1 MGNFQFSKYMKNF
14 QFSKYCTPAQLYL
27 ALGTIGIIGAF
38 FNNYSIE
45 TLLTNAL
52 FLVVWAWVL
61 NWLCSKGFKVI
72 SWILVLLPFVF
83 FLFMY
88 FLAKDVVRE
97 GLNEPKVNMDRIID
111 RIDREGP
118 ESSASKPPS
127 SNPSSSNPSSKPAP
141 ANSDDEGNRG
151 NNAQPGGKA
160 QPGSNSS
167 ATPVMT
173 EREKQER
180 QAKID
185 KAVADEQAKIDAG
198 IKADQKKQWDDLKA
212 KSAADEAAAKAA
224 RAAKNAGGNAGSAN
238 DTLHDNTAAGIAKRG
253 GITVGS
259 QVVTTINPVAGA
271 VYDYFSESWLLASF
285 ARFLI
290 SLA

>member
-1 MGNFQFSKYMKNF
+1 MKNF

-38 FNNYSIE
+38 FTDYGMK
-45 TLLTNAL
+45 TLLTKAL

-61 NWLCSKGFKVI
+61 NWLCSKGFKAI

-97 GLNEPKVNMDRIID
+97 GLNEPKVNMDRIIA
-111 RIDREGP
+111 RIDSEGP

-127 SNPSSSNPSSKPAP
+127 SNPSSSKPSSKPAP

-167 ATPVMT
+167 ATPAMT
-173 EREKQER
+173 EQQKKER

-185 KAVADEQAKIDAG
+185 KAVADELKSKIDAN
-198 IKADQKKQWDDLKA
+198 KEADKIQFAALKA
-212 KSAADEAAAKAA
+212 KQAADEAAASAA
-224 RAAKNAGGNAGSAN
+224 RAAKNAESPNE
-238 DTLHDNTAAGIAKRG
+238 TRTYDNTATNVAKGTGIALG
-253 GITVGS
+253 GTAATVIHPA
-259 QVVTTINPVAGA
+259 VGA
-271 VYDYFSESWLLASF
+271 AYDYFSGSW
-285 ARFLI
+285 
-290 SLA
+290 

>member
-1 MGNFQFSKYMKNF
+1 MKTKNF
-14 QFSKYCTPAQLYL
+14 EFGKYCTPAQLYL
-27 ALGTIGIIGAF
+27 VLGAIGIIGAF

-52 FLVVWAWVL
+52 FLVIWAWVL
-61 NWLCSKGFKVI
+61 NWLCSKGFKAI

-97 GLNEPKVNMDRIID
+97 GIDAPKVNMDRIIA
-111 RIDREGP
+111 RIDVQDNAKP
-118 ESSASKPPS
+118 SANSS

-173 EREKQER
+173 EREKQDR

-198 IKADQKKQWDDLKA
+198 IKADQKKQLADLKA
-212 KSAADEAAAKAA
+212 KSAADEAAA
-224 RAAKNAGGNAGSAN
+224 RAAGNAGSTN
-238 DTLHDNTAAGIAKRG
+238 DTRTYSDNTGTSVAKG
-253 GITVGS
+253 GGVMLGSAVVGG
-259 QVVTTINPVAGA
+259 INPVAGA
-271 VYDYFSESWLLASF
+271 VYDYFSESW
-285 ARFLI
+285 
-290 SLA
+290 